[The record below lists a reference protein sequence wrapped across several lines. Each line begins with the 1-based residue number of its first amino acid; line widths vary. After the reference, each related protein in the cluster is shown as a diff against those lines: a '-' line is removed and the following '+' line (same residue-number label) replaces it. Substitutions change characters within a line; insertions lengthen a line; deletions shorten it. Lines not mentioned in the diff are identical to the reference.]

1 MKNGTQRPTWEVVTY
16 ESKLNY
22 NVNYIKMLVLDTQTN
37 ERNGKVVNVRHSKS
51 RRKKKP
57 TNEEKNVKLSVVR
70 HRVFYGVSH
79 SSQPVIN
86 ILTLF
91 HLVLFNRIDEIFKPR
106 ITVFKSS
113 NSNANP
119 IWEAHHVSAA
129 IPFLQISRRAHF
141 LVFSP
146 LLIWMNNRHGITNLN
161 RLC

>member
-1 MKNGTQRPTWEVVTY
+1 MSQNWIIMWITLRCLFLIRKRMKEMA
-16 ESKLNY
+16 KLWMFDIPK
-22 NVNYIKMLVLDTQTN
+22 VDEKKTN
-37 ERNGKVVNVRHSKS
+37 K
-51 RRKKKP
+51 RR
-57 TNEEKNVKLSVVR
+57 KNVKLPVVR